1 MGTFNGSAKAL
12 FEETGRLSL
21 PKVFYK
27 SIDEDERDIL
37 YLAVDGRKRCILA
50 YPKSQWEGRMK
61 KLTDLD
67 HEDNEEVL
75 RKMRLLQ
82 RSMKTVKIDKQ
93 GRFYLPPEM
102 KEHVSL
108 GREVELLGLSTYFE
122 IWSPNNLD
130 QYEQSDS

>member
-12 FEETGRLSL
+12 LEETGRLSL

-27 SIDEDERDIL
+27 SIEEDERDLL
-37 YLAVDGRKRCILA
+37 YLAVDRQKMCILA
-50 YPKSQWEGRMK
+50 YPKTRWENRMK
-61 KLTDLD
+61 KLTDQD
-67 HEDNEEVL
+67 HEENEEVL
-75 RKMRLLQ
+75 RKMRFLQ

-102 KEHVSL
+102 KDRVDL
-108 GREVELLGLSTYFE
+108 DREVELLGLSTYFE
-122 IWSPNNLD
+122 IWSPSALD

>member
-1 MGTFNGSAKAL
+1 MGTFNGSATAL
-12 FEETGRLSL
+12 LEETGRLSL

-27 SIDEDERDIL
+27 SIDEHERDLL
-37 YLAVDGRKRCILA
+37 YLAVDGHKRCILA
-50 YPKSQWEGRMK
+50 YPNSQWEGRMK

-67 HEDNEEVL
+67 HENNEEVL
-75 RKMRLLQ
+75 RRMRVLQ

-102 KEHVSL
+102 KERVSL